1 MPRVWCNGGTAAFY
15 ILFYEVSCIKRF
27 VNLDWFR
34 FHGKQF
40 VIEQLQ
46 SQGFYDIKIHRKI
59 DIELGASFIK
69 IEAISL
75 SVEKGAVYGY
85 AKIYDDQI
93 IHSEDECGEKIRYII
108 QNEPTYQYSDTQMES
123 KPKYYYS
130 KNK

>member
-1 MPRVWCNGGTAAFY
+1 
-15 ILFYEVSCIKRF
+15 
-27 VNLDWFR
+27 LDWFR

-69 IEAISL
+69 IEAICL

-85 AKIYDDQI
+85 AKVYDDQI
-93 IHSEDECGEKIRYII
+93 INSEDECGEKIKDII
-108 QNEPTYQYSDTQMES
+108 QNEPIYQYSKPDIEW

-130 KNK
+130 KNR